1 MNATELARAKE
12 TRCRNCGELIV
23 LDEQEVFW
31 LGTRSWYH
39 DPACPGALLLIP
51 HRFAIAMQAS
61 AWIVRNDNVWVRVN
75 REELN

>member
-39 DPACPGALLLIP
+39 PDRVDVDDNGRLCRVEDDPDAEAE
-51 HRFAIAMQAS
+51 S
-61 AWIVRNDNVWVRVN
+61 
-75 REELN
+75 